1 MWCCVL
7 GIQLVQAL
15 RALSALRDEGV
26 LTEALYEEAARA
38 ELAAWTRR
46 NEQAPIYRRAALKAD
61 DRGPWKK
68 ILPAGALLWAWEA
81 DADFEEAAGEQWL
94 MLLPDK
100 WNRQVHYGWRYDP
113 REREAARA
121 ERERQEA
128 LERAAEC
135 PGRQKAP
142 KQKK

>member
-1 MWCCVL
+1 MQPVKNPPFD
-7 GIQLVQAL
+7 QSLVGKWLEVRWKYKNKDTGEPEYIWSTGKVTRVADGL
-15 RALSALRDEGV
+15 TDKKSA
-26 LTEALYEEAARA
+26 
-38 ELAAWTRR
+38 
-46 NEQAPIYRRAALKAD
+46 KAQ
-61 DRGPWKK
+61 K

-81 DADFEEAAGEQWL
+81 DPDFEEAAGEQWL
-94 MLLPDK
+94 VLLPDK

-142 KQKK
+142 CAKAKKMSLKFLS